1 MVIAGV
7 AEGTADADNNPIQTT
22 AGSIGSCTTDT
33 FAVTAPLNQGSPIIC
48 GTNTGYHSKWN
59 MFNFS

>member
-48 GTNTGYHSKWN
+48 GTNTGYHSK
-59 MFNFS
+59 